1 MWSVILS
8 VLDGSSVELGR
19 AFFLVSHAWLAGFG
33 WAYKRYPAM
42 MGVMGICDTA
52 KLSWPH

>member
-1 MWSVILS
+1 MLS

-33 WAYKRYPAM
+33 WTYKRYPAM